1 VTESLRILLAQVI
14 DYAGT
19 FPPASLD
26 LVTAIKNYET
36 YRQGEWA
43 WMLGRFV
50 VPAAQVEEVKGLPVT
65 VTAADVEALLRSAE
79 AWGKTNDPRFAE
91 ARLQQL
97 EIKVASLAE
106 IEQVR
111 KLTSLPTYFEIPAS
125 GELIPAVE
133 RAKVRTSNIGSEDL
147 AQFVARCADARVPFK
162 ATAGLHQALSDG
174 RPGFLNVLLAAA
186 FAQAGER
193 EKTLVELLEDNSF
206 AFDAGGVTW
215 RGRRLTNAQL
225 ERHLL
230 VAIGSCSF
238 DEPVE
243 SLRRL

>member
-1 VTESLRILLAQVI
+1 MPVGVKVEGVRYIGVPHRTRGIHS
-14 DYAGT
+14 
-19 FPPASLD
+19 
-26 LVTAIKNYET
+26 
-36 YRQGEWA
+36 
-43 WMLGRFV
+43 MLH
-50 VPAAQVEEVKGLPVT
+50 
-65 VTAADVEALLRSAE
+65 S
-79 AWGKTNDPRFAE
+79 
-91 ARLQQL
+91 
-97 EIKVASLAE
+97 
-106 IEQVR
+106 
-111 KLTSLPTYFEIPAS
+111 
-125 GELIPAVE
+125 
-133 RAKVRTSNIGSEDL
+133 
-147 AQFVARCADARVPFK
+147 
-162 ATAGLHQALSDG
+162 
-174 RPGFLNVLLAAA
+174 A